1 MDAHRLAGGGAGG
14 PDLFQNWPQYGIVR
28 AGFAAERVGQVPG
41 PDVQT
46 VHAVHRQHRVQIGDR
61 FCRLGHD
68 DAEWI
73 VHGQHA
79 ARGPVTGG
87 RVVAGASRLP
97 SLRGRVDVR
106 HDHARTA
113 EIQSPA
119 DVGRVRM
126 TNPADRN
133 RARQPYRGGQTGQ
146 VMLSRR
152 AVLQVDHHVV
162 QPRSR

>member
-14 PDLFQNWPQYGIVR
+14 PDPGQDWPQDRIVR
-28 AGFAAERVGQVPG
+28 AGFAAERIGQVPG
-41 PDVQT
+41 PDVQA
-46 VHAVHRQHRVQIGDR
+46 VHTVHRQRRIQIADR
-61 FCRLGHD
+61 LRRLGHD

-73 VHGQHA
+73 VRGEHA
-79 ARGPVTGG
+79 ARRPVPGG
-87 RVVAGASRLP
+87 RVAAGASRLP
-97 SLRGRVDVR
+97 GLSGRVNVR

-119 DVGRVRM
+119 DIGRVRM
-126 TNPADRN
+126 TNPADRS

-146 VMLSRR
+146 VMFGRR